1 MIAGVKIE
9 KDPEVQ
15 KLTQNVFQQLAEI
28 VAPHETAVENQQDI
42 QFVSFEQALKELAA
56 LKNS

>member
-28 VAPHETAVENQQDI
+28 AAPYETTIENQQDI
-42 QFVSFEQALKELAA
+42 QFVSFEQAVKELAA